1 MAGEP
6 YAANGHSRYETEFR
20 NESGHNS
27 NNLVVKTSYSVC
39 IIPIQGFLI
48 LG

>member
-27 NNLVVKTSYSVC
+27 RETRIFQKILVSN
-39 IIPIQGFLI
+39 PFI
-48 LG
+48 LA